1 MTALVAL
8 CQPSPEIRL
17 LISSIIETG
26 YLREGGRFSSF
37 YKIKIENLALNI

>member
-8 CQPSPEIRL
+8 CQPSPEIML

-26 YLREGGRFSSF
+26 YLREGGRFYSF
-37 YKIKIENLALNI
+37 YKIEIENLALNI